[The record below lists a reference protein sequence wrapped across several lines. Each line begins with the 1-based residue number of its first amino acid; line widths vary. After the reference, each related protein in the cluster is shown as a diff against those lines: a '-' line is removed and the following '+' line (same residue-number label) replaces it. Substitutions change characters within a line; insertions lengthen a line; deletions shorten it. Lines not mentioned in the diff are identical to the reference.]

1 MSLKIFI
8 LNKKM
13 DKEINDL
20 IKNLKKN
27 IKDSGIN
34 TDDTYNEYFKD
45 FGESN
50 IENKKNKIIAYI
62 NYINTLIRESKGKV
76 RTFIRLKGLSK
87 KDDINIIDDNKMS
100 ILCENDKILNVYGPF
115 KKIYDNE
122 ITNIKL
128 FKDPEINEIIRLLMN
143 GISTLLFSYGLSGS
157 GKTYTLFGNKD
168 SIGIVQY
175 IILQLV
181 ENGYKI
187 KVNSIKEEYINE
199 FVIDINNIN
208 NLKTLSG
215 KIIKNN
221 DEIDKDINNDK
232 DIDELLE
239 NINNKR
245 KNVKLSEN
253 KRIKSTPNNKES
265 SRSHLYIT
273 FEVKKGSNISY
284 FTIIDCAGRETPK
297 EIFNTYFNF
306 ERMTNTPGYFLFDET
321 TDYTKLLNNK
331 SENIPNIK
339 KIIKEGYYINES
351 LNHLIF
357 FINKQIDKDY
367 KIDKEQIQKN
377 ISNKYKEEKYFEN
390 PLIYYDSS
398 VKSFLNTNIQT
409 IPILNEIYSKT
420 GSSGINPKIIMFCNV
435 RLDNNKCIDTKK
447 TIEFAQ
453 QIKST

>member
-1 MSLKIFI
+1 
-8 LNKKM
+8 M

-20 IKNLKKN
+20 IKNFKN
-27 IKDSGIN
+27 IIKDSGIN
-34 TDDTYNEYFKD
+34 TDDIYNEYFKN
-45 FGESN
+45 FNESN
-50 IENKKNKIIAYI
+50 IETKKNKIITYI
-62 NYINTLIRESKGKV
+62 NYINALIRESKGKV

-87 KDDINIIDDNKMS
+87 KDYNVNIIDDKIS
-100 ILCENDKILNVYGPF
+100 ILCENDKIPSIYGPF

-122 ITNIKL
+122 ITNIAL
-128 FKDPEINEIIRLLMN
+128 FKDPEMVEIIKLLMN
-143 GISTLLFSYGLSGS
+143 GVSTLLFSYGLSGS

-175 IILQLV
+175 IISQLV
-181 ENGYKI
+181 INGFKI
-187 KVNSIKEEYINE
+187 KVISIKEEYINE

-208 NLKTLSG
+208 NLKTISG
-215 KIIKNN
+215 KIINN
-221 DEIDKDINNDK
+221 NEEIDKNINNEK
-232 DIDELLE
+232 DIDELIE
-239 NINNKR
+239 TINYKR

-273 FEVKKGSNISY
+273 FEVKKDKNISY

-297 EIFNTYFNF
+297 EIFDSYFNF
-306 ERMTNTPGYFLFDET
+306 ERTTNTPGYFLFDES
-321 TDYTKLLNNK
+321 TDYSKLLNNK

-367 KIDKEQIQKN
+367 TINNKQIQKN
-377 ISNKYKEEKYFEN
+377 ISNQYKPEKYFEN
-390 PLIYYDSS
+390 PSRYYDSS
-398 VKSFLNTNIQT
+398 VKSLLNTNIQT
-409 IPILNEIYSKT
+409 IPILNDIYSKT
-420 GSSGINPKIIMFCNV
+420 GSSGLNPKIIMFCNV
-435 RLDNNKCIDTKK
+435 RLDNNKCNDTKK
-447 TIEFAQ
+447 TLDFAQ

>member
-1 MSLKIFI
+1 
-8 LNKKM
+8 M

-20 IKNLKKN
+20 IKNFKN
-27 IKDSGIN
+27 IIKDSGIN
-34 TDDTYNEYFKD
+34 TDDIYNDYFKN
-45 FGESN
+45 FNETS
-50 IENKKNKIIAYI
+50 IKNKKNKIITYI

-76 RTFIRLKGLSK
+76 RTLIRLKGLSN
-87 KDDINIIDDNKMS
+87 KDYNVNIIDDNKIS
-100 ILCENDKILNVYGPF
+100 ILCETDKIPSIYGPF

-122 ITNIKL
+122 ITNKTL
-128 FKDPEINEIIRLLMN
+128 FKDPEIVEIIRLLMN

-157 GKTYTLFGNKD
+157 GKTFTLFGNKD

-175 IILQLV
+175 IISQLI

-221 DEIDKDINNDK
+221 EEIDKDINNDN

-239 NINNKR
+239 IINKKR

-273 FEVKKGSNISY
+273 FEVKKDTNISY

-297 EIFNTYFNF
+297 EIFDSYFNF
-306 ERMTNTPGYFLFDET
+306 ERTTNTPGYFLFDES
-321 TDYTKLLNNK
+321 TDYTKILKNK

-367 KIDKEQIQKN
+367 ILNNKQIQKN
-377 ISNKYKEEKYFEN
+377 ISNQYIPEKYFEN
-390 PLIYYDSS
+390 PSKYYDLSI
-398 VKSFLNTNIQT
+398 KSLLNTNIQT

-420 GSSGINPKIIMFCNV
+420 GSSKINPKLIMFCNL
-435 RLDNNKCIDTKK
+435 RLDNNKCINTKK
-447 TIEFAQ
+447 TLDFAQ